1 MRFINRRT
9 LVGAAAVLALALTGC
24 GTSATGSGSSAP
36 GPLSTSSVAAKAMT
50 PDQVANAQLK
60 AAGYTT
66 SKLVPEFGK
75 YAVGINLTASMRYMV
90 VVTVKNAQDATAVQ
104 NYYKQHPQSG
114 VTVTAGSSN
123 GTSFLIFKIDKVK
136 DGEAAL
142 KELAAAL
149 KATAKANL

>member
-1 MRFINRRT
+1 MRFINPRT
-9 LVGAAAVLALALTGC
+9 VAAALLVAFLATACSTAASSS
-24 GTSATGSGSSAP
+24 GTSAP

-66 SKLVPEFGK
+66 SKDVPEFGK

-90 VVTVKNAQDATAVQ
+90 VVTVKNAQDATDVQ

-123 GTSFLIFKIDKVK
+123 GTSFLVFKIDKVK

-142 KELAAAL
+142 KELTAAL
-149 KATAKANL
+149 KATAKANV